1 MSKAA
6 PLRAGK
12 VGGFQPT
19 TPVSHPRP
27 QMPYDDFPLCARNEA
42 EQVGRLTRHECART
56 PFTLFMATRQSKSFG
71 FLFSSAYRIYTRHFP
86 SVVSVFARVPPFVS
100 QISRFGAWFV

>member
-42 EQVGRLTRHECART
+42 EQVART